1 MDRHIA
7 KVYLCVRDIYIY
19 TLYIYIYR
27 VYSSIAFYIVEL
39 QPRLG
44 APCAEVVAVL
54 ESSQLTH
61 FSVNMYIYK
70 DIDIVLYII
79 IMYVL
84 IF

>member
-1 MDRHIA
+1 M
-7 KVYLCVRDIYIY
+7 RDIYIY
-19 TLYIYIYR
+19 TLYIYR
-27 VYSSIAFYIVEL
+27 VCSSIAFYIVEL
-39 QPRLG
+39 GP
-44 APCAEVVAVL
+44 PSAEVVAVL

-61 FSVNMYIYK
+61 FSVNMHIYE